1 MFELN
6 LLLKISDRYV
16 TEAKIRMESAF
27 LIAVIAACLHLAH
40 KV

>member
-1 MFELN
+1 MFELH

-16 TEAKIRMESAF
+16 TEARIRTESAF
-27 LIAVIAACLHLAH
+27 LIAVIAAGLRLAH

>member
-1 MFELN
+1 MLELN
-6 LLLKISDRYV
+6 LLLKFSDRYV

-27 LIAVIAACLHLAH
+27 LITLIAVCLRVAH